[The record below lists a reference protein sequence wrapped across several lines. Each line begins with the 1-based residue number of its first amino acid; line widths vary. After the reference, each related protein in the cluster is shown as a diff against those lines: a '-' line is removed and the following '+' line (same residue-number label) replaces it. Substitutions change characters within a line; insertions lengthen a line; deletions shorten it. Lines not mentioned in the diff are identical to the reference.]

1 MSIEIN
7 GGKIRI
13 EFDDNLYSRV
23 VSKICNREVVIGDF
37 CPSEIITVNG
47 EKNYKFQFKTIESHC
62 IKDEIGIGKE
72 YKITGSN
79 NYLEKNTYIKL
90 YEEFPTMAFFKVK
103 YLNISEISLNINE
116 WINNSYNINS
126 CNSSEEEF
134 DFWAYQSGS
143 YEDRRDWILPI
154 KKGFSQENY
163 MGMNNSDYGGGT
175 PVVDIWRKD
184 IGIAVGHV
192 ELEPKLLSLP
202 LRMSDNS
209 KAEIAVKCVV
219 NKSLGVNEGFSTY
232 DTFVCIHD
240 NDYYN
245 ALSEYRKF
253 ITKKGFK
260 FGNPV
265 EGDYEAI
272 WCAWGYERNFTVE
285 QIIGCLPMVKK
296 LGFKWVCI
304 DDGWQDE
311 EGYWKL
317 DVKKFPNGDSDMQSL
332 VNSIHGHGL
341 KAQLWF
347 APLAI
352 DPNSELFKDHSEY
365 LIINKEGKYQD
376 ITFWDDYYECPACKE
391 VIQLTEEI
399 VNNII
404 GVWGFDGL
412 KLDGQHLNAAPAC
425 YNKSH
430 HHAYPE
436 ESYEKLSYFYKH
448 IYDKVL
454 NLNPEGVIMFCP
466 CGTAYS
472 IFNLPYVN
480 QTVSSD
486 PLNSKQVRTKG
497 KTLKAI
503 GGEESVFYG
512 DHVELSDGGMD
523 FASTIGVGGVI
534 GSKFTWPDK
543 IELED
548 SVEEENNIFLD
559 KEREVIWGNWVRIY
573 NEKLLSKGQYL
584 GGLYDIGFDFPETH
598 AISKDGKMYYAF
610 YADSFEG
617 TVELR
622 GLKCKEYKV
631 KDYVKNI
638 ELGIIKGENG
648 KIKVKFEDYLLI
660 EVI

>member
-7 GGKIRI
+7 GKKIKI
-13 EFDDNLYSRV
+13 EFDDNLNSRV
-23 VSKICNREVVIGDF
+23 IGKVCNKEVAVGDF
-37 CPSEIITVNG
+37 GPSEIITVNG
-47 EKNYKFQFKTIESHC
+47 EKNYKFDYKSIDSHI
-62 IKDEIGIGKE
+62 IKDKIGTGQE

-79 NYLEKNTYIKL
+79 NCLEKSIYIKL
-90 YEEFPTMAFFKVK
+90 YEEFPSMAFFRIE
-103 YLNISEISLNINE
+103 YLNISETSLYINE
-116 WINNSYNINS
+116 WINNSYNISS
-126 CNSSEEEF
+126 CKCSEEEF
-134 DFWAYQSGS
+134 DFWSYQSGS
-143 YEDRRDWILPI
+143 YEDRRDWLQPI

-163 MGMNNSDYGGGT
+163 MGMNDSDYGGGT

-192 ELEPKLLSLP
+192 ELEPKLISLP
-202 LRMSDNS
+202 LRMNDNS
-209 KAEIAVKCVV
+209 KAEIEVKCAV
-219 NKSLGVNEGFSTY
+219 NKKLEVKESFSTY
-232 DTFVCIHD
+232 DTFVCIHE

-253 ITKKGFK
+253 IIKKGFK
-260 FGNPV
+260 FGQPV
-265 EGDYEAI
+265 DGDYEPI
-272 WCAWGYERNFTVE
+272 WCAWGYERNFTV
-285 QIIGCLPMVKK
+285 QQVIGCLPMVKK

-311 EGYWKL
+311 EGYWRL
-317 DVKKFPNGDSDMQSL
+317 NDKKFPNGDSDMQKL
-332 VNSIHGHGL
+332 VDTIHEYGL

-352 DPNSELFKDHSEY
+352 DPNSKLFKDHPEY
-365 LIINKEGKYQD
+365 VLINEEGKHQD
-376 ITFWDDYYECPACKE
+376 ISFWNDYYECPACKE
-391 VIQLTEEI
+391 VAELTEEI
-399 VNNII
+399 VGTII
-404 GVWGFDGL
+404 GKWGFDGL
-412 KLDGQHLNAAPAC
+412 KLDGQHLNAVPAC

-430 HHAYPE
+430 HHVNPE
-436 ESYEKLSYFYKH
+436 ESYKQLPYFYKH
-448 IYDKVL
+448 IYDKAL
-454 NLNPEGVIMFCP
+454 DLNPEAVIMFCP

-480 QTVSSD
+480 QTVASD

-503 GGEESVFYG
+503 GGKESVFYG
-512 DHVELSDGGMD
+512 DHVELSDNGMD

-543 IELED
+543 IAIED
-548 SVEEENNIFLD
+548 SVEEENDIFLD
-559 KEREVIWGNWVRIY
+559 KEREAIWRKWVKIY
-573 NEKLLSKGQYL
+573 NEKLLSKGEYL
-584 GGLYDIGFDFPETH
+584 GGLYDIGFNSPETH
-598 AISKDGKMYYAF
+598 VIRKDDKMYYAF

-631 KDYVKNI
+631 KDYVNNI
-638 ELGIIKGENG
+638 ELGTINGESG
-648 KIKVKFEDYLLI
+648 KIKIKFKDYLLI